1 MLGASKTEV
10 GIHSPTLSAT
20 ALKEAYTNLG
30 LKHKLFL
37 LANVLS
43 YLAACGDML
52 FIAFIPTTLALEFG
66 DELEPPLSPS
76 FSPTF
81 LVLFALLSDS
91 ALLS

>member
-20 ALKEAYTNLG
+20 ALKEAYKILG

-37 LANVLS
+37 IAHVLS
-43 YLAACGDML
+43 YLAACEDML
-52 FIAFIPTTLALEFG
+52 FIAFIPTALSLKFD
-66 DELEPPLSPS
+66 DELTPPLSSS

-81 LVLFALLSDS
+81 LVLFALRSDS
-91 ALLS
+91 ALLC